1 MSDSKV
7 SKTYVRPDNTFVL
20 TCPHCGHQKIIPIG
34 SLKGHK
40 NELKIKCV
48 CQKIFRVNLEFRK
61 HVRKKPLLIGTYINH
76 SRNGSSGKLIIQD
89 ISLSGM
95 AFRSLEVKNFKVGD
109 ALSVKFSLD
118 DEYQTEIN
126 KEAIVMNVR
135 YNLIGCVFK
144 GTENSFGSKLGY
156 YIMHKL

>member
-76 SRNGSSGKLIIQD
+76 SQNDSSGFLIIRD
-89 ISLSGM
+89 ISVTGLS
-95 AFRSLEVKNFKVGD
+95 FTSLDLKNFKVGD
-109 ALSVKFSLD
+109 ELRVEFALD
-118 DEYQTEIN
+118 DEHRTTFRKYI
-126 KEAIVMNVR
+126 IVKDVR
-135 YNLIGCVFK
+135 KNYVGCEYDSAEDVVFQ
-144 GTENSFGSKLGY
+144 SPLGY
-156 YIMHKL
+156 YIMS